1 MLCPNCGCSES
12 KVIDSRAFQ
21 DGASIKRRRE
31 CLECGTRFTTFE
43 RREEEPIMVSKKDG
57 HVEPFDRSKLLK
69 SLLTATAK
77 RDIPLHALD
86 ALVDAVEADIRYK
99 YKGPIPSSALGDQV
113 LLRLQDLDKVA
124 YVRFASVYK
133 DFKDVEEFYDELRRF
148 ARSESAASEGTFI
161 EE

>member
-1 MLCPNCGCSES
+1 MLCPNCGCNES

-21 DGASIKRRRE
+21 EGASIKRRRE
-31 CLECGTRFTTFE
+31 CLECGTRFTTYE

-69 SLLTATAK
+69 SLLTASAK
-77 RDIPLHALD
+77 RDIPLHTLD
-86 ALVDAVEADIRYK
+86 ALVDAVEADIRYR

-113 LLRLQDLDKVA
+113 LLRLKDLDKVA

-133 DFKDVEEFYDELRRF
+133 DFKDVEEFYGELSRLSHTDPNFDEDFLG
-148 ARSESAASEGTFI
+148 EQ
-161 EE
+161 